1 MSIVKRNM
9 RILLGKINE
18 NSLKKKN
25 KIQNVKINQKI
36 QFSVKNRVIFL
47 KVPPSLDLPI

>member
-1 MSIVKRNM
+1 M

-18 NSLKKKN
+18 NSLKKN